1 MSEAFIHPQALIET
15 DDIGEGTRIWAF
27 CHVLAGAS
35 VGRNCNLGDHAFVE
49 NGVTIG
55 DECVIK
61 NGVSIWTGV
70 TLEDRVFVGP
80 NAAFT
85 NDLVPRARIRR
96 EAFDQTLVKEGASIG
111 ANATLVC
118 PLVVGR
124 YALVGAGAVV
134 TRDVPDFGL
143 VVGNPARLVGYVC
156 RCGERLVFT
165 EGQAGCSCG
174 RTYAQ
179 SNPDQI
185 EELA

>member
-1 MSEAFIHPQALIET
+1 MSGAFIHPRALVET
-15 DDIGEGTRIWAF
+15 NAIGDGTRVWAF
-27 CHVLAGAS
+27 CHVLAGAT
-35 VGRNCNLGDHAFVE
+35 VGRDCNLGDHAFVE

-61 NGVSIWTGV
+61 NSVSIWTGV

-85 NDLVPRARIRR
+85 NDLVPRARVRR
-96 EAFDQTLVKEGASIG
+96 KVFDQTLVKEGASIG

-124 YALVGAGAVV
+124 YALIGAGAVV

-143 VVGNPARLVGYVC
+143 VIGNPARLIGYVC
-156 RCGERLVFT
+156 RCGERLAFAN
-165 EGQAGCSCG
+165 GRAACSCG

-179 SNPDQI
+179 GHAEQI
-185 EELA
+185 EETA